1 MNLLEKTRKLNEVL
15 QAYDNVQVVDLAN
28 VLSAVEGGNVYCAN
42 AKGMILGYK
51 QLPKCI
57 DEERLVSV
65 GDDKFFPEVYTR
77 YLQNVIETKVVEEEK
92 AEGDES
98 VKSTIIVPVY
108 TENRRLGSMVVELN
122 RKDVKNDDIILAEF
136 AATALGAAILRED
149 AAYNEQVRNCNIAVN
164 NLSFS
169 EKRAIRSIFAE
180 MEGNECYLVASKIAD
195 AVGITRS
202 VIVNALRK
210 LEGAGVIETRSLGMK
225 GTYIRIKA
233 SMLNEVLENAGF

>member
-92 AEGDES
+92 AEGDDG

-149 AAYNEQVRNCNIAVN
+149 AAYNEQVRNCNIAVS